1 MKGLSTELLYES
13 ANKLAVI
20 LTAWLVTEV
29 EKEDVTVWD
38 NVGHAPY
45 FISFDPV
52 VFRFL
57 IRRAGEGVPPTEYPI
72 GVQFIDLLALRD
84 QAGYMCNGVSEE
96 DPKFDRYMKELYV
109 SSVLRFWL
117 YDAHLALSLE
127 KALMLITQSEAELC
141 LDRIKLAYEHFGTK
155 SKKGSVAE
163 KIMSLLPTLR
173 DEELDI
179 YESRCVQ

>member
-38 NVGHAPY
+38 HVGHAPY

-57 IRRAGEGVPPTEYPI
+57 IRKAGEGVPPTEYPI
-72 GVQFIDLLALRD
+72 GVQFIDLLGLRE
-84 QAGYMCNGVSEE
+84 QAEYMCNGGAEE
-96 DPKFDRYMKELYV
+96 VQQVEKHMKELYV

-117 YDAHLALSLE
+117 FDAHLALTLE

-141 LDRIKLAYEHFGTK
+141 VDRISLAYEHFATK

-163 KIMSLLPTLR
+163 KIMTLLPTLR
-173 DEELDI
+173 EEELDM
-179 YESRCVQ
+179 YEARCVQ